1 MKKAIRDQAE
11 KLIRDYGDNAYDKA
25 YEAVRTARRHRNGR
39 LERFLEKVAREIA
52 RLTHEPRGGDRGEL
66 RRLFHPGVKLI

>member
-39 LERFLEKVAREIA
+39 LERFFWKRWQGKLRGLPTSREAVIGA
-52 RLTHEPRGGDRGEL
+52 N
-66 RRLFHPGVKLI
+66 